1 MPGSPGQGAVYHWW
15 EQPFAN
21 DFGGPEPYGNFPK
34 PDLNVQVPYG
44 MPIANITP
52 GTVTNVDQSDPWGY
66 TVTIKLDQPVNN
78 LATHAA
84 YLHMAVVNV
93 FVGQHVG
100 LYDQL
105 GYAGPPQPLGS
116 FQNAPLG
123 FAFYPGDWYGKG
135 PAWNQYFASSST
147 PDLNP
152 YNWLRKFGGQTT
164 GRTIT
169 QPNAPTTDLLGN
181 TIGGANVVNNKC
193 AAWDIG
199 CILANIGKDLPRIGE
214 GILGGLLILIAVIMG
229 VLSLMDKS
237 PMDVLSLYK
246 RPIPKPPMKAPKP

>member
-1 MPGSPGQGAVYHWW
+1 MPGSPPGQGAVYQWW

-21 DFGGPEPYGNFPK
+21 DYGGPEPYGNFPK
-34 PDLNVQVPYG
+34 PDVNIQVPYG
-44 MPIANITP
+44 MPVANITP
-52 GTVTNVDQSDPWGY
+52 GTVTSVDTSSAYGY
-66 TVTIKLDQPVNN
+66 VVTIKLDQPVNS

-93 FVGQHVG
+93 QPGQHVG

-105 GYAGPPQPLGS
+105 GYAGPPSSGS

-123 FAFYPGDWYGKG
+123 FAFYPGDKYGFG
-135 PAWNQYFASSST
+135 PEWNQYFASSST

-152 YNWLRKFGGQTT
+152 YNWLRAFGGQTA
-164 GRTIT
+164 GQTIV

-181 TIGGANVVNNKC
+181 TIAGANTIQGGC
-193 AAWDIG
+193 APWDIG
-199 CILANIGKDLPRIGE
+199 CIMNQFKDILPRIGE
-214 GILGGLLILIAVIMG
+214 GLLGGILIIIGVIMG

-237 PMDVLSLYK
+237 PL
-246 RPIPKPPMKAPKP
+246 PKGLAKAAVA